1 MSYLTNLRNDADYER
16 CFYVFANGENDLSY
30 TLFGVCDDVLL
41 CAYNDAK
48 KFIDDEREY
57 FETLDAK
64 DAVRV
69 AANVA
74 LLAAEKAK
82 RDCFEIKLDMS
93 SSTYYNN
100 NMSSIDLSGINSRIK
115 LDMMAD
121 NAHEMLESIY
131 ENIIELE
138 NGKCSVDIC
147 EHIYAAKAR
156 AKYVSAFMYRIYE
169 HEARLTI
176 GIMNS
181 KLNANSAKWFPC
193 IELMRPKL
201 MRYDGLSKLIK

>member
-100 NMSSIDLSGINSRIK
+100 NMSSIDLSGIRSRNK

-138 NGKCSVDIC
+138 NGKCSIDNC
-147 EHIYAAKAR
+147 ERIYAAKAR

-181 KLNANSAKWFPC
+181 KLNANSAKWFPRN
-193 IELMRPKL
+193 ELMRPKL
-201 MRYDGLSKLIK
+201 MRYDGLGNLIK

>member
-1 MSYLTNLRNDADYER
+1 LNLNFTMSYLTNLRNDADYER

-93 SSTYYNN
+93 SST
-100 NMSSIDLSGINSRIK
+100 
-115 LDMMAD
+115 
-121 NAHEMLESIY
+121 
-131 ENIIELE
+131 
-138 NGKCSVDIC
+138 
-147 EHIYAAKAR
+147 
-156 AKYVSAFMYRIYE
+156 
-169 HEARLTI
+169 I

-193 IELMRPKL
+193 NELMRPKL